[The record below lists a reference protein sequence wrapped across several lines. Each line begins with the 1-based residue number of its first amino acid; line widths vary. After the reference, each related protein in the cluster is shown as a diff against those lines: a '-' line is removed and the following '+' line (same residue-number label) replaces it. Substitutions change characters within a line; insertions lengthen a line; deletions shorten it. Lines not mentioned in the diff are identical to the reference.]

1 MTELQIAKLN
11 KIRKLLDSL
20 VEKIVESPAEINE
33 ATLVV
38 RRWKEGNYN
47 INDVRLY
54 EDVPYK
60 CVQAHDSTGNP
71 NWNPVE
77 APSLWMQYHGTTP
90 ESARP
95 WITPMG
101 AHDMYK
107 VGEYMIWTD
116 GALYQCVYDTT
127 YSPYEYAA
135 AWQAV

>member
-1 MTELQIAKLN
+1 MTEAQRATFFEIRRLLDGLVTKIAEN
-11 KIRKLLDSL
+11 PIEINDSL
-20 VEKIVESPAEINE
+20 VII
-33 ATLVV
+33 
-38 RRWKEGNYN
+38 RDWKEGSYN

-54 EDVPYK
+54 EKIPYK

-77 APSLWMQYHGTTP
+77 TPSLWMQYHGTTP

-116 GALYQCVYDTT
+116 GVLYQCIYDTT